1 MAKTTFRRVYLGLLL
16 QGIESMMVEG
26 RHDGR
31 DRKLRTHIMNCSHKT
46 GRANLKQGE
55 ALSSPNLLP
64 MAYFLQ

>member
-31 DRKLRTHIMNCSHKT
+31 GRKLRTHIMNCSHKT
-46 GRANLKQGE
+46 GRANWKQGE
-55 ALSSPNLLP
+55 ALSSPSLLP